1 MHRAPVLE
9 WLLAAFLRV
18 AGPVR
23 IIRRKLLYGDAQAH
37 RYADLAPRHDGQP
50 IGVMP
55 GMAGFDQRFGKG
67 AERCRRRALK
77 SARPPVSMRAEL

>member
-23 IIRRKLLYGDAQAH
+23 INRRKLRYGDVQAH
-37 RYADLAPRHDGQP
+37 RYSNVAPLHEGQP
-50 IGVMP
+50 VGVMP
-55 GMAGFDQRFGKG
+55 CMAGFDH
-67 AERCRRRALK
+67 
-77 SARPPVSMRAEL
+77 

>member
-23 IIRRKLLYGDAQAH
+23 NNRRKPLYGDAQVH
-37 RYADLAPRHDGQP
+37 RYSDFVQRRDPQP
-50 IGVMP
+50 VGGIP
-55 GMAGFDQRFGKG
+55 GMGCFDRCSGKD
-67 AERCRRRALK
+67 AEHYRRRPLK
-77 SARPPVSMRAEL
+77 KVWLPVSMRAAL

>member
-23 IIRRKLLYGDAQAH
+23 INRRKLLHGDVQAH
-37 RYADLAPRHDGQP
+37 RYSDFTRRHDGQP
-50 IGVMP
+50 VGVMP
-55 GMAGFDQRFGKG
+55 GMAGSDH
-67 AERCRRRALK
+67 
-77 SARPPVSMRAEL
+77 